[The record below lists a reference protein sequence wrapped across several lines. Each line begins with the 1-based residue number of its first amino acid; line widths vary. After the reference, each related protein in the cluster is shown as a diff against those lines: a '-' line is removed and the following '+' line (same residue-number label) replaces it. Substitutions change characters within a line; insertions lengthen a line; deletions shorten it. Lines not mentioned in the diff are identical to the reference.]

1 MPESI
6 SSHTTEN
13 QPPKN
18 QLPENQSAENQP
30 SEKQSVTPL
39 QCATGALI
47 AGVLAMLLYRLTLS
61 ISQSFAAHPLSVSNP
76 TAISLS
82 IAVRTLVVGMS
93 TLATAIFAFAAL
105 GLLGLGIQLLWQRI
119 FAAAN

>member
-1 MPESI
+1 MPESL
-6 SSHTTEN
+6 SSNTTEN
-13 QPPKN
+13 QPP
-18 QLPENQSAENQP
+18 QSQPLNQSAENQTLA
-30 SEKQSVTPL
+30 KQTVTPL
-39 QCATGALI
+39 RCTIGALI

-61 ISQSFAAHPLSVSNP
+61 ISQSFAAHPLSVNNQ

-119 FAAAN
+119 FAASH